1 MAKKEQ
7 RAGNGIAKVRGI
19 ISGRDEVCQKQL
31 VPEVFIW
38 GRETILQ
45 EHIWVQVVLDWE
57 GLGDD
62 CWEGGDCNKAEELM
76 EKGVLCSPSWM

>member
-45 EHIWVQVVLDWE
+45 EHIWVQVVLD
-57 GLGDD
+57 
-62 CWEGGDCNKAEELM
+62 
-76 EKGVLCSPSWM
+76 